1 MRRNVLLCVVTVGLI
16 AAVHANTA
24 RAHFLFLRVGA
35 HAEAGRSVEV
45 YFSEFAYAG
54 DARFIEKI
62 KPTTLHV
69 QAKPGQFQP
78 LVVKPA
84 TDRLRAFLPP
94 SGSVSVS
101 GELVYGVLKREVPFL
116 LRYYPKGVSGSP
128 EKLNAMT
135 ARKGSPLEIVANW
148 SETGVTLT
156 ALRHGKPLPGA
167 LFTTVDI
174 DLVNEELKAD
184 KNGRVS
190 WKPDAAGYY
199 CVYIRATDKQAGE
212 HGGKS
217 YTEIRDFATLCF
229 RWPLSPSAAD
239 PKAVSLFE
247 AAIAKRAVWKNL
259 PGFKAEVAGTI
270 DGRSFTGT
278 TTVDA
283 EGNLTVETDEEA
295 GTEWVEDQLGSIVLH
310 RQASDGSRPKP
321 VLRFADDDVEHPLG
335 RLLIFDGGHFA
346 SSYRVRDGHLSV
358 VNRNIGP
365 MNMTITILDNKRNA
379 EGKFLPHSYVV
390 QYWDAKTG
398 KLLRTETVQIR
409 WQRVGGFDLPAE
421 QTVTT
426 ASESGLAVRTFR
438 LTKHQLLPKT
448 RP

>member
-1 MRRNVLLCVVTVGLI
+1 MRRHAISFVLFVGLI
-16 AAVHANTA
+16 AALHVNTA
-24 RAHFLFLRVGA
+24 NAHFLFLRIGA

-45 YFSEFAYAG
+45 YFSEYAHAG
-54 DARFIEKI
+54 DARFVEKI
-62 KPTTLHV
+62 KPTKLHI
-69 QAKPGQFQP
+69 QETPGKFQP
-78 LVVKPA
+78 LVVKPG
-84 TDRLRAFLPP
+84 TDRLRAFLPS

-116 LRYYPKGVSGSP
+116 LRYYPKAVSGAP

-135 ARKGSPLEIVANW
+135 VRKGSPLEIVANW
-148 SETGVTLT
+148 SETGVTFT
-156 ALRHGKPLPGA
+156 ALRHGKPFPGA
-167 LFTTVDI
+167 LFTTVDA

-184 KNGRVS
+184 NNGRVS

-229 RWPLSPSAAD
+229 RWPLTSSGAD

-259 PGFKAEVAGTI
+259 PGFTAEVTGNV
-270 DGRSFTGT
+270 DGRSFSGT
-278 TTVDA
+278 TTVDL
-283 EGNLTVETDEEA
+283 EGDLTVETDEDA

-310 RQASDGSRPKP
+310 RQASNSSRPKP
-321 VLRFADDDVEHPLG
+321 VLRFADDDDEHPLG
-335 RLLIFDGGHFA
+335 RLLIFDGGRFA
-346 SSYRVRDGHLSV
+346 SSYRVRDGQLSV

-365 MNMTITILDNKRNA
+365 MNMTITVLDNKRNT

-398 KLLRTETVQIR
+398 RLLRTETVQIR

-421 QTVTT
+421 QTVTI

-438 LTKHQLLPKT
+438 LTKHKLLPK
-448 RP
+448 